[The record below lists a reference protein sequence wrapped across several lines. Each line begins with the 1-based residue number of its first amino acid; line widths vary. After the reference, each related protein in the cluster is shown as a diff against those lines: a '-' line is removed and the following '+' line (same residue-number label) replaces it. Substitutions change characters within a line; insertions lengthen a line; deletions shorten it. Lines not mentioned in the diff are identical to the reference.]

1 MKLPLPVLA
10 YPVEYKMTRERF
22 TKICEALVIVLA
34 GFESSTFNPT
44 VGVKFMYV
52 LTPEQYRISIKE
64 EPYVIVSAPP
74 GTGKTVV
81 AIERI
86 RRLRFRNVSKK
97 NILYICEN
105 KSLQAFVEYV
115 GSSIIQYFKQKK

>member
-86 RRLRFRNVSKK
+86 KRLRRNVSKK

-115 GSSIIQYFKQKK
+115 GGSIIQYFKQKK